1 MFRETPKLK
10 TGRWASYR
18 AKTCK
23 GIPVRASGW
32 ELGTPDRSLGYS
44 ELAWNLE
51 EFPEIQERGQL
62 KIRPGPWAERL
73 LVGAGTDLAYTQLG
87 FISP

>member
-1 MFRETPKLK
+1 MGCAYSPEGEELKCMFWEAVFRETPKLK

-23 GIPVRASGW
+23 GIQVRASGW

-44 ELAWNLE
+44 EQAWNLE
-51 EFPEIQERGQL
+51 EFPEIQECGQL
-62 KIRPGPWAERL
+62 KIWP
-73 LVGAGTDLAYTQLG
+73 
-87 FISP
+87 